1 MMAYCPRCGA
11 LDGED
16 DHETPY
22 ICDECWF
29 TEPDP
34 DVDP

>member
-1 MMAYCPRCGA
+1 MAYCPRCGV

-29 TEPDP
+29 TQEAQP
-34 DVDP
+34 